1 MDLIVAVDNNWAIGN
16 KGDLLVSIPEDH
28 KFFRQTTM
36 GNVVVLGRKT
46 LAGFPNGLP
55 LAGRDNIILSTDPNY
70 TVRGGRE
77 VIPVKAQRVGWDDAS
92 CGDFDN
98 RATGSCFITSG
109 TCLFSV
115 FVLVIVKAIL
125 SAIEQRI
132 FAVGHL
138 VNVSRS
144 FTDIAIRFARAAGLR
159 LTDDGAACHW
169 QEQHE
174 QQGFG

>member
-70 TVRGGRE
+70 TVRGGTVVHSKE
-77 VIPVKAQRVGWDDAS
+77 ELFEELKKYEDKEIFVIGGGQIFPKLDELENWEMIADSDEHTY
-92 CGDFDN
+92 FDLEFYFHKYEN
-98 RATGSCFITSG
+98 KNPLAF
-109 TCLFSV
+109 
-115 FVLVIVKAIL
+115 
-125 SAIEQRI
+125 
-132 FAVGHL
+132 
-138 VNVSRS
+138 
-144 FTDIAIRFARAAGLR
+144 
-159 LTDDGAACHW
+159 
-169 QEQHE
+169 
-174 QQGFG
+174 

>member
-70 TVRGGRE
+70 TVRGGTVVHSKE
-77 VIPVKAQRVGWDDAS
+77 ELFEELKKYEDKEIFVIGGGQIYEMLLPYCKYAHVTKINYDYAADTHFPNLSSLENWEMIADSDEHTY
-92 CGDFDN
+92 FDLEFYFHKYEN
-98 RATGSCFITSG
+98 KNPLAF
-109 TCLFSV
+109 
-115 FVLVIVKAIL
+115 
-125 SAIEQRI
+125 
-132 FAVGHL
+132 
-138 VNVSRS
+138 
-144 FTDIAIRFARAAGLR
+144 
-159 LTDDGAACHW
+159 
-169 QEQHE
+169 
-174 QQGFG
+174 